1 MKFRVAPKDFAI
13 FIAFCIFLL
22 YLCAIAV
29 LNFSSFANDGSF
41 YGLNP
46 IPAFF
51 SDKIALTLTM
61 FVVALIII
69 FSSVSSYIFDK
80 DKSAKH
86 LISFDEKEEKGYS
99 RWAKEKEIKE
109 SSGAS
114 HVKPNEPHVDA
125 AGIPLI
131 NNGTD
136 IWVDNGEYHN
146 LVIGSTGSGKTE
158 TLVKP
163 MVNLLAKK
171 GESMIITD
179 PKGELYRYCG
189 SYLKEQGY
197 NIIILNFRDPQ
208 NGNAWNPLTLPYR
221 YYKSGDVDKATELL
235 DDVALNILSDAKSK
249 DPFWE
254 KSAADYFSGLALGL
268 FLDAKENEV
277 NLNSINFMSTI
288 GEERFAT
295 STYIKEYFNLKGESS
310 SPYIFASNTI
320 NAPKDTQGGITS
332 TFRQKIRLF
341 SSREKLS
348 EMLAYS
354 NFDMRSIGKE
364 KTAIFMIIHDEKTT
378 YHSLLTIF
386 IKQCYE
392 TLIDVAKEHGGKLPY
407 RTNFILDEFANMPPL
422 KDVDSMVSAAR
433 SRDIRFTFIIQNFS
447 QLNDVYG
454 KEVAEIIKGNCGNL
468 IYLISTEMAALEEIS
483 KMCGEVK
490 SKDKDK
496 TASTPLV
503 TVTDLQ
509 KMKLFEVIIKR
520 IRMNPFRTRLEP
532 DFKMDWGIQRTM
544 AELPVRQEQT
554 IQLFDLKKYVSEEKR
569 KRMMADIENN
579 ANGSNPTLPGG
590 GFNPFMPGMPG
601 MGQNQMNPFG
611 NASMNMPNPV
621 NPFGN
626 ANPNPNPFSGMPG
639 MPGMPNSGLSNADID
654 KMIAD
659 IDKKLKE
666 LDEEEERQKN
676 VNLPKPASM
685 EMPKPVE
692 PTNQILQTSP
702 TLEEVK
708 PEPNIEVEA
717 NKPKIN
723 VDADSIIMN
732 DNIITDDEFF
742 DDFFGDD

>member
-13 FIAFCIFLL
+13 FIAFCVFLL

-46 IPAFF
+46 IEAFYG
-51 SDKIALTLTM
+51 DKIILTLMM
-61 FVVALIII
+61 FVCALIII
-69 FSSVSSYIFDK
+69 FSSVSSYIFERT
-80 DKSAKH
+80 KSSKH
-86 LISFDEKEEKGYS
+86 FLTFKEKEEKGYS

-109 SSGAS
+109 DKGVA
-114 HVKPNEPHVDA
+114 HVKASDSNVMA

-146 LVIGSTGSGKTE
+146 LIIGSTGSGKTE
-158 TLVKP
+158 TVVKP

-179 PKGELYRYCG
+179 PKGELYKYCA

-197 NIIILNFRDPQ
+197 NVIVLNFRDPQ
-208 NGNAWNPLTLPYR
+208 NGNAWNPLSLPYR
-221 YYKSGDVDKATELL
+221 YYQAGDTDKATELL
-235 DDVALNILSDAKSK
+235 DDVALNILNDPNSK

-268 FLDAKENEV
+268 FLDAKEEEV

-320 NAPKDTQGGITS
+320 NAPTDTKGGITS

-354 NFDMRSIGKE
+354 DFDMRSIGKQ
-364 KTAIFMIIHDEKTT
+364 KTAVFMIIHDEKTT

-392 TLIDVAKEHGGKLPY
+392 TLIDVAKENGGKLPY

-454 KEVAEIIKGNCGNL
+454 KEVAEVIKGNCGNW

-490 SKDKDK
+490 SGEKDK

-509 KMKLFEVIIKR
+509 KMRLFEVIVIR
-520 IRMNPFRTRLEP
+520 LRMNPFKTKLEP
-532 DFKMDWGIQRTM
+532 DFKMDWGIERKM
-544 AELPVRQEQT
+544 AELPIREMRE
-554 IQLFDLKKYVSEEKR
+554 ISLFDLKKYVSEEKR
-569 KRMMADIENN
+569 KKMMQDMENQPE
-579 ANGSNPTLPGG
+579 GSQSP
-590 GFNPFMPGMPG
+590 FNPFMPPNGGEPNLFG
-601 MGQNQMNPFG
+601 NPFG
-611 NASMNMPNPV
+611 PSSMFPNQMPKSNPFMPN
-621 NPFGN
+621 N
-626 ANPNPNPFSGMPG
+626 
-639 MPGMPNSGLSNADID
+639 LSDSDID
-654 KMIAD
+654 RMIAD

-666 LDEEEERQKN
+666 LDEEEAKEKQKKQEN
-676 VNLPKPASM
+676 PFLAELPKPLETSN
-685 EMPKPVE
+685 EMQEKHGFAFMNPVSIDENHLKPQEPVLPKLE
-692 PTNQILQTSP
+692 PKQ
-702 TLEEVK
+702 ED
-708 PEPNIEVEA
+708 
-717 NKPKIN
+717 KPKIN

-732 DNIITDDEFF
+732 DNLITDDEFF
-742 DDFFGDD
+742 DDFFGDE